1 MKRFLVATGCVS
13 AAIVAIGFLLGAFID
28 ELPSICLFRLATG
41 RKCVFCG
48 MLHAVAFA
56 VRGDFAGARAAHS
69 AWFIVLPS
77 FIVFVAALITKR
89 ARLSWIVAGLLAIG
103 TIWRQ

>member
-1 MKRFLVATGCVS
+1 MKRFLVAAGCVS
-13 AAIVAIGFLLGAFID
+13 AAIVAIGFLIGPFMD
-28 ELPSICLFRLATG
+28 KLPSICLFRLATG

-56 VRGDFAGARAAHS
+56 VRGDFTGARAAHS
-69 AWFIVLPS
+69 AWFVVLPA

-89 ARLSWIVAGLLAIG
+89 VRLSWSAAGLLALG
-103 TIWRQ
+103 TILRQ